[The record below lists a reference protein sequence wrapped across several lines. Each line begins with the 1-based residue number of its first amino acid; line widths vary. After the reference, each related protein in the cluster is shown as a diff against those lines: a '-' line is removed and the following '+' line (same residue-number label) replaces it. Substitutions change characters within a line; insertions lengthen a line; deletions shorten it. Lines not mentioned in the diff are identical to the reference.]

1 MQICEVFA
9 LLEEYNNINIELKM
23 EGNNMKILRKILMVM
38 IMVAM
43 ALTFSSFA
51 AGDYSIT
58 VTVDKKLGE
67 ARGDIS
73 LWKVSDKQVP
83 YDNKSSKLDELNKLS
98 IEELNSKY
106 SKYSNPTVLAFND
119 NQIVFDKLS
128 AGAYY
133 MRDTSGIK
141 RDKDIVPALINLPDD
156 VENDS
161 KNVTIHA
168 KESSTNVRLVKVDES
183 GNPLKGAKFKLLVR
197 RGSEYVELK
206 NKSTMKKDDKLELS
220 PKDEDRSKVKSE
232 ENADESKDENSKSEK
247 DEATEEKDDK
257 KSKEEKSE
265 DKESKDDKSK
275 EEDKSSDEGL
285 YISNESGE
293 IIINDIKKG
302 DYIFREVE
310 APAGYLIKN
319 VDTKFTISDKSV
331 ELRVVNSKTPDKD
344 KGRHDFMKTDEAKKP
359 LGGAMFKVMTKN
371 KDGKFEPVKKDGKDY
386 IVTSA
391 DNGKFAVEDMD
402 YGKYYLVEIKAPAG
416 FILLSEPV
424 EFEIKKQADDKT
436 ISIAFITNKKDTT
449 ITRRRTPGGDITR
462 GGKIPKTGDIRFFMS
477 MIGGLIMFMIGKW
490 LIAKDDKLIGKNI
503 K

>member
-9 LLEEYNNINIELKM
+9 LLEENNNVNIELKM

-43 ALTFSSFA
+43 TLTSSSFA
-51 AGDYSIT
+51 ARDYSIT

-73 LWKVSDKQVP
+73 LWKVSDEQIPDDK
-83 YDNKSSKLDELNKLS
+83 KAEKLGELNKLS

-106 SKYSNPTVLAFND
+106 SDKRVMEFKD
-119 NQIVFDKLS
+119 NQIVFDKLNS
-128 AGAYY
+128 GAYY

-141 RDKDIVPALINLPDD
+141 RDKDIVPALINLP
-156 VENDS
+156 NDLEDGS

-183 GNPLKGAKFKLLVR
+183 GNPLKGAKFKLLKR
-197 RGSEYVELK
+197 EGSEYVEVK
-206 NKSTMKKDDKLELS
+206 NKATLKKDDKLELS
-220 PKDEDRSKVKSE
+220 PNDDDRSKVKSE
-232 ENADESKDENSKSEK
+232 ENTENSKEENSKSEK

-257 KSKEEKSE
+257 KSKEKKSE

-275 EEDKSSDEGL
+275 EKDKSSDEGL

-310 APAGYLIKN
+310 APAGYVIKN

-331 ELRVVNSKTPDKD
+331 ELRVVNSKTSTD

-402 YGKYYLVEIKAPAG
+402 YGKYYLVEIKAPQG
-416 FILLSEPV
+416 FILLSDPV
-424 EFEIKKQADDKT
+424 EFEIKKQADNKT
-436 ISIAFITNKKDTT
+436 ISIAFITNKSDT
-449 ITRRRTPGGDITR
+449 ITRTPGGDITR

-477 MIGGLIMFMIGKW
+477 MIGGAIMFFIGKW
-490 LIAKDDKLIGKNI
+490 IIAKDDKLIGKNI

>member
-1 MQICEVFA
+1 
-9 LLEEYNNINIELKM
+9 
-23 EGNNMKILRKILMVM
+23 MKILRKILMVM

-43 ALTFSSFA
+43 ALTSASFA

-58 VTVDKKLGE
+58 VTVDKKY
-67 ARGDIS
+67 GDVTGKMS
-73 LWKVSDKQVP
+73 LWKVSDEQIP
-83 YDNKSSKLDELNKLS
+83 DSEKSTVLGDLNKLS
-98 IEELNSKY
+98 VENLNSTYKN
-106 SKYSNPTVLAFND
+106 KADVEFSNNEA
-119 NQIVFDKLS
+119 VFKNLDK
-128 AGAYY
+128 GAYY
-133 MRDTSGIK
+133 VRDTSGIK
-141 RDKDIVPALINLPDD
+141 RNKEITSILVNLPDD
-156 VENDS
+156 VESDS

-206 NKSTMKKDDKLELS
+206 NKDTLKKDDKLELS
-220 PKDEDRSKVKSE
+220 PKNDDRSKVKSE
-232 ENADESKDENSKSEK
+232 DKSLDIFSDDSKDTEK
-247 DEATEEKDDK
+247 KDDK
-257 KSKEEKSE
+257 NKEE
-265 DKESKDDKSK
+265 
-275 EEDKSSDEGL
+275 KSSDEGL

-319 VDTKFTISDKSV
+319 IDTRFTITDKSV
-331 ELRVVNSKTPDKD
+331 ELRVVNSKTPEKD

-359 LGGAMFKVMTKN
+359 LGGAMFKVMIKN
-371 KDGKFEPVKKDGKDY
+371 ADGKFEPVKKDGKDY

-402 YGKYYLVEIKAPAG
+402 YGKYYLVEIKAPQG

-436 ISIAFITNKKDTT
+436 ISIAFITNKSDT

-462 GGKIPKTGDIRFFMS
+462 RRIPKTGDIRFFMS
-477 MIGGLIMFMIGKW
+477 MIGGLIMFFIGKW
-490 LIAKDDKLIGKNI
+490 IIAKDDKLIGKNI
-503 K
+503 R

>member
-1 MQICEVFA
+1 
-9 LLEEYNNINIELKM
+9 M
-23 EGNNMKILRKILMVM
+23 EGKIMKILRKILMVM

-43 ALTFSSFA
+43 VATSSSFA

-58 VTVDKKLGE
+58 VTVDKKY
-67 ARGDIS
+67 GDVTGKMS
-73 LWKVSDKQVP
+73 LWKVSDKQIP
-83 YDNKSSKLDELNKLS
+83 DSEKSTVLGDLNKLS
-98 IEELNSKY
+98 VENLNSTYENKADVEF
-106 SKYSNPTVLAFND
+106 SNNEA
-119 NQIVFDKLS
+119 VFRNLDK
-128 AGAYY
+128 GAYY
-133 MRDTSGIK
+133 VRDTSGIK
-141 RDKDIVPALINLPDD
+141 RNKEIASILVNLPDD
-156 VENDS
+156 VEGDS

-206 NKSTMKKDDKLELS
+206 NKDTLKKDDKKL
-220 PKDEDRSKVKSE
+220 DIFSE
-232 ENADESKDENSKSEK
+232 DESKKDENSK
-247 DEATEEKDDK
+247 EEKTSDD
-257 KSKEEKSE
+257 
-265 DKESKDDKSK
+265 
-275 EEDKSSDEGL
+275 GL

-319 VDTKFTISDKSV
+319 IDTRFSIADKSV
-331 ELRVVNSKTPDKD
+331 ELRVVNSKTSEKD

-371 KDGKFEPVKKDGKDY
+371 ADGKFEPVKKDGKDY

-391 DNGKFAVEDMD
+391 DNGKFSVEDMD
-402 YGKYYLVEIKAPAG
+402 YGKYYLVEIKAPEG

-436 ISIAFITNKKDTT
+436 ISIAFITNKSDT
-449 ITRRRTPGGDITR
+449 ITRRRTTPGGDITR
-462 GGKIPKTGDIRFFMS
+462 RRIPKTGDIRFFMS
-477 MIGGLIMFMIGKW
+477 MIGGAIMFFIGKW
-490 LIAKDDKLIGKNI
+490 IIAKDDKLIGKNI
-503 K
+503 R

>member
-1 MQICEVFA
+1 
-9 LLEEYNNINIELKM
+9 M

-43 ALTFSSFA
+43 ALTSTSFA

-58 VTVDKKLGE
+58 VTVDKKY
-67 ARGDIS
+67 GDVTGKMS
-73 LWKVSDKQVP
+73 LWKVK
-83 YDNKSSKLDELNKLS
+83 DEQIPDSEKATELGDLNKLS
-98 IEELNSKY
+98 VENLNSTYKNATEVEF
-106 SKYSNPTVLAFND
+106 SNNEA
-119 NQIVFDKLS
+119 VFKNLEK
-128 AGAYY
+128 GAYY
-133 MRDTSGIK
+133 VRDTSGIK
-141 RDKDIVPALINLPDD
+141 RDKEIASVLVNLPDD
-156 VENDS
+156 VEGDS

-206 NKSTMKKDDKLELS
+206 NKDTLKKDDKLELS
-220 PKDEDRSKVKSE
+220 PKDDDRSKVKSDDKKLE
-232 ENADESKDENSKSEK
+232 IFSDESKDTEK
-247 DEATEEKDDK
+247 KDDK
-257 KSKEEKSE
+257 NK
-265 DKESKDDKSK
+265 
-275 EEDKSSDEGL
+275 EDKSSDEGL

-293 IIINDIKKG
+293 IIINDIKRG

-319 VDTKFTISDKSV
+319 IDTRFTITDKSV
-331 ELRVVNSKTPDKD
+331 ELRVVNSKTPEKD

-371 KDGKFEPVKKDGKDY
+371 ADGKFEPVKKDGKDY

-391 DNGKFAVEDMD
+391 DNGKFSVEDMD
-402 YGKYYLVEIKAPAG
+402 YGKYYLVEIKAPQG

-436 ISIAFITNKKDTT
+436 ISIAFITNKKDTIT
-449 ITRRRTPGGDITR
+449 RRKTPGDDITRRRTPGGDITR
-462 GGKIPKTGDIRFFMS
+462 RIPKTGDIRFFMS
-477 MIGGLIMFMIGKW
+477 MIGGAIMFFIGKW
-490 LIAKDDKLIGKNI
+490 IIAKDDKLIGKNI

>member
-1 MQICEVFA
+1 
-9 LLEEYNNINIELKM
+9 
-23 EGNNMKILRKILMVM
+23 MKILKKILMVM
-38 IMVAM
+38 VMVAM
-43 ALTFSSFA
+43 TLTSSSFA

-58 VTVDKKLGE
+58 VTMDKKLGE

-73 LWKVSDKQVP
+73 LWKVSDEQVP

-106 SKYSNPTVLAFND
+106 SNPTVLAFND
-119 NQIVFDKLS
+119 NKIVFDKLS

-206 NKSTMKKDDKLELS
+206 NKATMKKDDKLELS
-220 PKDEDRSKVKSE
+220 PKDDDRSKVQSE
-232 ENADESKDENSKSEK
+232 ENVDESKDENSKSEK
-247 DEATEEKDDK
+247 
-257 KSKEEKSE
+257 KEEKSS
-265 DKESKDDKSK
+265 DISKNEEKS
-275 EEDKSSDEGL
+275 DGGL

-293 IIINDIKKG
+293 IIINDIKRG

-310 APAGYLIKN
+310 APAGYVIKN

-331 ELRVVNSKTPDKD
+331 ELRVVNSKTSTD

-402 YGKYYLVEIKAPAG
+402 YGKYYLVEIKAPEG

-436 ISIAFITNKKDTT
+436 ISIAFITNKSDT
-449 ITRRRTPGGDITR
+449 ITRRRTTPGGDITR

-477 MIGGLIMFMIGKW
+477 MIGGAIMFFIGKW
-490 LIAKDDKLIGKNI
+490 IIAKDDKLIGKNI

>member
-1 MQICEVFA
+1 
-9 LLEEYNNINIELKM
+9 
-23 EGNNMKILRKILMVM
+23 MVM
-38 IMVAM
+38 VMVAM
-43 ALTFSSFA
+43 VATSSSFA

-73 LWKVSDKQVP
+73 LWKVSDEQIPDDK
-83 YDNKSSKLDELNKLS
+83 KAEKLGELNKLS

-106 SKYSNPTVLAFND
+106 SDKRVLEFKD
-119 NQIVFDKLS
+119 NQIVFDKLNS
-128 AGAYY
+128 GAYY

-141 RDKDIVPALINLPDD
+141 RDKDIVPALINLP
-156 VENDS
+156 NDLEDGS

-206 NKSTMKKDDKLELS
+206 NKATMKKDDKLELS
-220 PKDEDRSKVKSE
+220 PKDDDRSKVQSE
-232 ENADESKDENSKSEK
+232 EKADESNDENSKSEK
-247 DEATEEKDDK
+247 KKE
-257 KSKEEKSE
+257 KSKDEKKKEKSSELSKNEEKS
-265 DKESKDDKSK
+265 DD
-275 EEDKSSDEGL
+275 GL
-285 YISNESGE
+285 YISNDAGE

-310 APAGYLIKN
+310 APAGYMIKN

-331 ELRVVNSKTPDKD
+331 ELRVVNSKTSTD

-391 DNGKFAVEDMD
+391 DNGKFTVEDMD
-402 YGKYYLVEIKAPAG
+402 YGKYYLVEIKAPQG

-436 ISIAFITNKKDTT
+436 ISIAFITNKKDT
-449 ITRRRTPGGDITR
+449 ITRRRTTPGGDITR
-462 GGKIPKTGDIRFFMS
+462 GGKIPKSGDIRFFMS
-477 MIGGLIMFMIGKW
+477 MIGGLIMFFIGKW
-490 LIAKDDKLIGKNI
+490 IIAKDDKLIGKNI

>member
-1 MQICEVFA
+1 
-9 LLEEYNNINIELKM
+9 
-23 EGNNMKILRKILMVM
+23 MKILKKILMVM
-38 IMVAM
+38 VMVAM
-43 ALTFSSFA
+43 TFTSSSFA

-73 LWKVSDKQVP
+73 LWKVSDEQVP

-106 SKYSNPTVLAFND
+106 SDKRVMEFKD

-206 NKSTMKKDDKLELS
+206 NKATMKKDDKLELS
-220 PKDEDRSKVKSE
+220 PKDDDRSKVKSE
-232 ENADESKDENSKSEK
+232 ENADESKDENSKS
-247 DEATEEKDDK
+247 K
-257 KSKEEKSE
+257 KNEEKSKDE
-265 DKESKDDKSK
+265 KKKEKSSELSKN
-275 EEDKSSDEGL
+275 EEKSDEGL

-310 APAGYLIKN
+310 APAGYVIKN
-319 VDTKFTISDKSV
+319 VDTKFTITDKSV
-331 ELRVVNSKTPDKD
+331 ELRVVNSKTSTD

-391 DNGKFAVEDMD
+391 DNGKFSVEDMD
-402 YGKYYLVEIKAPAG
+402 YGKYYLVEIKAPQG

-424 EFEIKKQADDKT
+424 EFEIKKQADAKT
-436 ISIAFITNKKDTT
+436 ISIAFITNKSDT
-449 ITRRRTPGGDITR
+449 ITRRGTTPGGDITR

-477 MIGGLIMFMIGKW
+477 MIGGAIMFFIGKW
-490 LIAKDDKLIGKNI
+490 IIAKDDKLIGKNI

>member
-1 MQICEVFA
+1 MQICDVFA

-23 EGNNMKILRKILMVM
+23 EGNNMKILKRILMVM
-38 IMVAM
+38 VMVAM
-43 ALTFSSFA
+43 TLTSSSFA

-73 LWKVSDKQVP
+73 LWKVSGKQVP

-106 SKYSNPTVLAFND
+106 SNPTVLAFND
-119 NQIVFDKLS
+119 NQVVFDKLS

-197 RGSEYVELK
+197 EGSEYVELK
-206 NKSTMKKDDKLELS
+206 NKATMKKDDKLELS
-220 PKDEDRSKVKSE
+220 PKDDDRSKVQSE
-232 ENADESKDENSKSEK
+232 ENADESKDKNFKSEKRDENSKSEK
-247 DEATEEKDDK
+247 DEEKSKDEK
-257 KSKEEKSE
+257 KEEKSSE
-265 DKESKDDKSK
+265 LSKN
-275 EEDKSSDEGL
+275 EEKSDEGL
-285 YISNESGE
+285 YISNDAGE
-293 IIINDIKKG
+293 IIIKDIKKG

-310 APAGYLIKN
+310 APAGYVIKN

-331 ELRVVNSKTPDKD
+331 ELRVVNSKTSTD

-371 KDGKFEPVKKDGKDY
+371 KDGKFVPVKRDGKDY

-391 DNGKFAVEDMD
+391 DNGKFSVEDMD

-436 ISIAFITNKKDTT
+436 ISIAFITNKSDT
-449 ITRRRTPGGDITR
+449 ITRRRTTPGGDITR

-477 MIGGLIMFMIGKW
+477 MIGGAIMFFIGKW
-490 LIAKDDKLIGKNI
+490 IIAKDDKLIGKNI

>member
-1 MQICEVFA
+1 
-9 LLEEYNNINIELKM
+9 M

-43 ALTFSSFA
+43 ALTSTSFA

-58 VTVDKKLGE
+58 VTVDKKY
-67 ARGDIS
+67 GDVTGKMS
-73 LWKVSDKQVP
+73 LWKVK
-83 YDNKSSKLDELNKLS
+83 DEQIPDSEKATELGDLNKLS
-98 IEELNSKY
+98 VENLNSTYKNATEVEF
-106 SKYSNPTVLAFND
+106 SNNEA
-119 NQIVFDKLS
+119 VFKNLEK
-128 AGAYY
+128 GAYY
-133 MRDTSGIK
+133 VRDTSGIK
-141 RDKDIVPALINLPDD
+141 RDKEIASVLVNLPDD
-156 VENDS
+156 VEGDS

-206 NKSTMKKDDKLELS
+206 NKATMKKDDKLELS
-220 PKDEDRSKVKSE
+220 PNDDDRSKVKSE
-232 ENADESKDENSKSEK
+232 EKTDESKDTNSKEVK
-247 DEATEEKDDK
+247 
-257 KSKEEKSE
+257 KEEKSSE
-265 DKESKDDKSK
+265 ESKNK
-275 EEDKSSDEGL
+275 EKSDEDL

-310 APAGYLIKN
+310 APAGYVIKN
-319 VDTKFTISDKSV
+319 VDTKFTITDKSV
-331 ELRVVNSKTPDKD
+331 ELRVVNSKTSTD

-371 KDGKFEPVKKDGKDY
+371 KDGKFEPVKRDGKDY

-402 YGKYYLVEIKAPAG
+402 YGKYYLVEIKAPEG

-436 ISIAFITNKKDTT
+436 ISIAFITNKKDTIT
-449 ITRRRTPGGDITR
+449 RRKTPGDDITRRRTPGGDITR
-462 GGKIPKTGDIRFFMS
+462 RIPKTGDIRFFMS
-477 MIGGLIMFMIGKW
+477 MIGGAIMFFIGKW
-490 LIAKDDKLIGKNI
+490 IIAKDDKLIGKNI

>member
-1 MQICEVFA
+1 
-9 LLEEYNNINIELKM
+9 
-23 EGNNMKILRKILMVM
+23 MKILKKILMVM
-38 IMVAM
+38 VMVAM
-43 ALTFSSFA
+43 TLTSSSFA

-58 VTVDKKLGE
+58 VTVDKKYG
-67 ARGDIS
+67 GVTGKMS
-73 LWKVSDKQVP
+73 LWKVSDKQIP
-83 YDNKSSKLDELNKLS
+83 DSEKSTVLGDLNKLS
-98 IEELNSKY
+98 VENLNSTYKN
-106 SKYSNPTVLAFND
+106 KADVEFSNNEA
-119 NQIVFDKLS
+119 VFRNLDK
-128 AGAYY
+128 GAYY
-133 MRDTSGIK
+133 VRDTSGIK
-141 RDKDIVPALINLPDD
+141 RNKEIASVLVNLPDD
-156 VENDS
+156 VEGDS

-206 NKSTMKKDDKLELS
+206 NKATLKENDKLELS
-220 PKDEDRSKVKSE
+220 PKDDDRSKVKSE
-232 ENADESKDENSKSEK
+232 ENADKSKDES
-247 DEATEEKDDK
+247 
-257 KSKEEKSE
+257 SKEEKSE
-265 DKESKDDKSK
+265 DKSKDEKKDEKSKDKAKSKDEKKEEKSGEESKK
-275 EEDKSSDEGL
+275 EEKSDVGL
-285 YISNESGE
+285 YISNDAGE

-310 APAGYLIKN
+310 APAGYVIKN

-331 ELRVVNSKTPDKD
+331 ELRVVNSKTTTD

-402 YGKYYLVEIKAPAG
+402 YGKYYLVEIKAPQG

-436 ISIAFITNKKDTT
+436 ISIAFITNKSDT
-449 ITRRRTPGGDITR
+449 ITRRRTTPGGDITR

-477 MIGGLIMFMIGKW
+477 MIGGAIMFFIGKW
-490 LIAKDDKLIGKNI
+490 IIAKDDKLIGKNI

>member
-1 MQICEVFA
+1 
-9 LLEEYNNINIELKM
+9 
-23 EGNNMKILRKILMVM
+23 MKILKKILMVM
-38 IMVAM
+38 VMVAM
-43 ALTFSSFA
+43 TLTSSSFA

-58 VTVDKKLGE
+58 VTMDKKLGE

-73 LWKVSDKQVP
+73 LWKVSDEQVP

-106 SKYSNPTVLAFND
+106 SNPTVLEFND

-141 RDKDIVPALINLPDD
+141 RDKDIVPVLINLPDD

-183 GNPLKGAKFKLLVR
+183 GNPLKGAKFKLLKR
-197 RGSEYVELK
+197 EGREYVELK
-206 NKSTMKKDDKLELS
+206 NKATLKKDGKLELS
-220 PKDEDRSKVKSE
+220 PKDDGRSKVKSE
-232 ENADESKDENSKSEK
+232 ENAEKSKDESS
-247 DEATEEKDDK
+247 
-257 KSKEEKSE
+257 KSE
-265 DKESKDDKSK
+265 DKDEKSKDKAK
-275 EEDKSSDEGL
+275 SDEGL
-285 YISNESGE
+285 YISNEFGE

-310 APAGYLIKN
+310 APEGYLIKN
-319 VDTKFTISDKSV
+319 VDTRFTITDKSV

-391 DNGKFAVEDMD
+391 DNGKFSVEDMD
-402 YGKYYLVEIKAPAG
+402 YGKYYLVEIKAPQG

-436 ISIAFITNKKDTT
+436 ISIAFITNKSDT
-449 ITRRRTPGGDITR
+449 ITRTPDGDITR
-462 GGKIPKTGDIRFFMS
+462 GGKMPKTGDIRFFMS
-477 MIGGLIMFMIGKW
+477 MIGGAIMFFIGKW
-490 LIAKDDKLIGKNI
+490 IIAKDDKLIGKNI

>member
-1 MQICEVFA
+1 
-9 LLEEYNNINIELKM
+9 M
-23 EGNNMKILRKILMVM
+23 EGKIMKILRKILMVM

-43 ALTFSSFA
+43 VATSSSFA

-58 VTVDKKLGE
+58 VKVDKKY
-67 ARGDIS
+67 GDVTGKMS
-73 LWKVSDKQVP
+73 LWKVSDEQIPGVE
-83 YDNKSSKLDELNKLS
+83 KSTVLEDLNKLS
-98 IEELNSKY
+98 VDNLNSTYKN
-106 SKYSNPTVLAFND
+106 KTDVEFSNNEV
-119 NQIVFDKLS
+119 VFRNLDK
-128 AGAYY
+128 GAYY
-133 MRDTSGIK
+133 VRDTSGIK
-141 RDKDIVPALINLPDD
+141 RNKEISSSLINLPDD
-156 VENDS
+156 VEGDS

-206 NKSTMKKDDKLELS
+206 NKDTLKSDDKKLEIFS
-220 PKDEDRSKVKSE
+220 
-232 ENADESKDENSKSEK
+232 DESKDTEK
-247 DEATEEKDDK
+247 N
-257 KSKEEKSE
+257 KEEKT
-265 DKESKDDKSK
+265 
-275 EEDKSSDEGL
+275 SDEGL

-293 IIINDIKKG
+293 IIINDIKRG

-319 VDTKFTISDKSV
+319 IDTRFTITDKSV
-331 ELRVVNSKTPDKD
+331 ELRVVNSKTPEKD

-371 KDGKFEPVKKDGKDY
+371 ADGKFEPVKKDGKDY

-391 DNGKFAVEDMD
+391 DNGKFSVEDME
-402 YGKYYLVEIKAPAG
+402 YGKYYLVEIKAPQG

-436 ISIAFITNKKDTT
+436 ISIAFITNKSET

-462 GGKIPKTGDIRFFMS
+462 RKIPKTGDIRFFMS
-477 MIGGLIMFMIGKW
+477 MIGGAIMFFIGKW
-490 LIAKDDKLIGKNI
+490 IIAKDDKLIGKNI

>member
-1 MQICEVFA
+1 
-9 LLEEYNNINIELKM
+9 
-23 EGNNMKILRKILMVM
+23 M

-43 ALTFSSFA
+43 TLTSSSFA

-73 LWKVSDKQVP
+73 LWKVSDEQVA
-83 YDNKSSKLDELNKLS
+83 YDKKSSKLDELNKLS

-141 RDKDIVPALINLPDD
+141 RDKDIVPALINLP
-156 VENDS
+156 NDLEDGS

-206 NKSTMKKDDKLELS
+206 NKATMKKDDKLELS
-220 PKDEDRSKVKSE
+220 PKDDDRSKVKSE
-232 ENADESKDENSKSEK
+232 ENVDESKDENSKSEK
-247 DEATEEKDDK
+247 DEEKSSELSK
-257 KSKEEKSE
+257 KEEK
-265 DKESKDDKSK
+265 
-275 EEDKSSDEGL
+275 SDEGL

-310 APAGYLIKN
+310 APAGYVIKN
-319 VDTKFTISDKSV
+319 IDTKFTISDKSV
-331 ELRVVNSKTPDKD
+331 ELRVVNSKTSTD

-402 YGKYYLVEIKAPAG
+402 YGKYYLVEIKAPEG

-436 ISIAFITNKKDTT
+436 ISIAFITNKKDTIT
-449 ITRRRTPGGDITR
+449 RRKTPGDDITRRRTPGGDITR
-462 GGKIPKTGDIRFFMS
+462 RIPKTGDIRFFMS
-477 MIGGLIMFMIGKW
+477 MIGGAIMFFIGKW
-490 LIAKDDKLIGKNI
+490 IIAKDDKLIGKNI

>member
-1 MQICEVFA
+1 
-9 LLEEYNNINIELKM
+9 M

-43 ALTFSSFA
+43 VATSTSFA

-73 LWKVSDKQVP
+73 LWKVSDEQVP
-83 YDNKSSKLDELNKLS
+83 YDDKSSKLDELNKLS
-98 IEELNSKY
+98 IEELN

-156 VENDS
+156 VEGDS

-206 NKSTMKKDDKLELS
+206 NKATMKKDDKLELS
-220 PKDEDRSKVKSE
+220 PEDENRSKVKSE

-247 DEATEEKDDK
+247 DEE
-257 KSKEEKSE
+257 KSKDEKKGEKSSEESKNEEKS
-265 DKESKDDKSK
+265 DD
-275 EEDKSSDEGL
+275 GL
-285 YISNESGE
+285 YISNDAGE

-310 APAGYLIKN
+310 APAGYVIKN

-402 YGKYYLVEIKAPAG
+402 YGKYYLVEIKAPQG

-436 ISIAFITNKKDTT
+436 ISIAFITNKSDT
-449 ITRRRTPGGDITR
+449 ITRRRTTPGGDITR

-477 MIGGLIMFMIGKW
+477 MIGGAIMFFIGKW
-490 LIAKDDKLIGKNI
+490 IIAKDDKLIGKNI

>member
-1 MQICEVFA
+1 
-9 LLEEYNNINIELKM
+9 
-23 EGNNMKILRKILMVM
+23 MKILRKILMVM
-38 IMVAM
+38 IMVAI
-43 ALTFSSFA
+43 ALTSTSFA

-58 VTVDKKLGE
+58 VTVDKKH
-67 ARGDIS
+67 GDVTGKMS
-73 LWKVSDKQVP
+73 LWKVK
-83 YDNKSSKLDELNKLS
+83 DEQIPDSQKATELGDLNKLS
-98 IEELNSKY
+98 VENLNSTYKT
-106 SKYSNPTVLAFND
+106 KADVEFSNNEA
-119 NQIVFDKLS
+119 VFKNLEK
-128 AGAYY
+128 GAYY
-133 MRDTSGIK
+133 VRDTSGIK
-141 RDKDIVPALINLPDD
+141 RDKEIASVLVNLPDD
-156 VENDS
+156 VEGDS

-206 NKSTMKKDDKLELS
+206 NKDTLKSKDSDKKLELS
-220 PKDEDRSKVKSE
+220 SNE
-232 ENADESKDENSKSEK
+232 ESKNDSEK

-257 KSKEEKSE
+257 KSKEEKTEDKESKEEKTE

-275 EEDKSSDEGL
+275 KEDKSSDEGL

-293 IIINDIKKG
+293 IIINDIKRG

-319 VDTKFTISDKSV
+319 VDTRFTITDKSV

-402 YGKYYLVEIKAPAG
+402 YGKYYLIEIKAPQG

-436 ISIAFITNKKDTT
+436 ISIAFITNKSDT
-449 ITRRRTPGGDITR
+449 ITRRRTPGDDITR
-462 GGKIPKTGDIRFFMS
+462 RKIPKTGDIRFFMS
-477 MIGGLIMFMIGKW
+477 MIGGAIMFFIGKW
-490 LIAKDDKLIGKNI
+490 IIAKDDKLIGKNI

>member
-1 MQICEVFA
+1 
-9 LLEEYNNINIELKM
+9 
-23 EGNNMKILRKILMVM
+23 MKILRKILMVM

-43 ALTFSSFA
+43 VVTSTSFA

-58 VTVDKKLGE
+58 VTVDKKLGDVT
-67 ARGDIS
+67 GKMS
-73 LWKVSDKQVP
+73 LWKVSDEQIPDSEKATVLG
-83 YDNKSSKLDELNKLS
+83 DLNKLS
-98 IEELNSKY
+98 VENLNSTYKNK
-106 SKYSNPTVLAFND
+106 SDVEFSNNEA
-119 NQIVFDKLS
+119 VFKNLEK
-128 AGAYY
+128 GAYY
-133 MRDTSGIK
+133 VRDTSGIK
-141 RDKDIVPALINLPDD
+141 RDKEIASVLVNLPDD
-156 VENDS
+156 VEGDS

-206 NKSTMKKDDKLELS
+206 NKATMKKDDKLELS
-220 PKDEDRSKVKSE
+220 PKDDERSKVQSE

-247 DEATEEKDDK
+247 N
-257 KSKEEKSE
+257 EEKSKDE
-265 DKESKDDKSK
+265 KKKEKSSVESKN
-275 EEDKSSDEGL
+275 EEKSDEGL

-310 APAGYLIKN
+310 APAGYVIKN
-319 VDTKFTISDKSV
+319 VDTKFTITDKSV

-359 LGGAMFKVMTKN
+359 LGGAMFKVMIKN

-436 ISIAFITNKKDTT
+436 ISIAFITNKSDT
-449 ITRRRTPGGDITR
+449 ITRTPGGDITR
-462 GGKIPKTGDIRFFMS
+462 GGKMPKTGDIRFFMS
-477 MIGGLIMFMIGKW
+477 MIGGAIMFFIGKW
-490 LIAKDDKLIGKNI
+490 IIAKDDKLIGKNI

>member
-1 MQICEVFA
+1 
-9 LLEEYNNINIELKM
+9 
-23 EGNNMKILRKILMVM
+23 MKILRKILMVM
-38 IMVAM
+38 VMVAM
-43 ALTFSSFA
+43 TLTSSSFA

-73 LWKVSDKQVP
+73 LWKVSDEQISDDK
-83 YDNKSSKLDELNKLS
+83 KAEKLGDLNKLS

-106 SKYSNPTVLAFND
+106 SDKRVMEFKD

-141 RDKDIVPALINLPDD
+141 RDKDIVPALINLP
-156 VENDS
+156 NDLEDGS

-206 NKSTMKKDDKLELS
+206 NKDTLKSDDKLELS
-220 PKDEDRSKVKSE
+220 PEVDDRSKVQYE

-247 DEATEEKDDK
+247 DEEKSKDEK
-257 KSKEEKSE
+257 KEEKSSE
-265 DKESKDDKSK
+265 ESKK
-275 EEDKSSDEGL
+275 EEKFDDGL
-285 YISNESGE
+285 YISNDAGE

-319 VDTKFTISDKSV
+319 VDTKFTITDKSV
-331 ELRVVNSKTPDKD
+331 ELRVVNSKTSTD

-391 DNGKFAVEDMD
+391 DNGKFSVEDMD

-424 EFEIKKQADDKT
+424 EFEIKKQADDNT
-436 ISIAFITNKKDTT
+436 ISIAFITNKSDT
-449 ITRRRTPGGDITR
+449 ITRTPGGDITR
-462 GGKIPKTGDIRFFMS
+462 GGKMPKTGDIRFFMS
-477 MIGGLIMFMIGKW
+477 MIGGAIMFFIGKW
-490 LIAKDDKLIGKNI
+490 IIAKDDKLIGKNI

>member
-1 MQICEVFA
+1 MIFA

-38 IMVAM
+38 VMVAM
-43 ALTFSSFA
+43 ALTSSSFA

-73 LWKVSDKQVP
+73 LWKVSDEQVP

-106 SKYSNPTVLAFND
+106 SDKRVMEFKD

-206 NKSTMKKDDKLELS
+206 NKATMKKDDKLELS
-220 PKDEDRSKVKSE
+220 PKDDDRSKVQSE

-247 DEATEEKDDK
+247 KDE
-257 KSKEEKSE
+257 KSSEVSNKEEK
-265 DKESKDDKSK
+265 
-275 EEDKSSDEGL
+275 SDEGL

-310 APAGYLIKN
+310 APAGYVIKN

-331 ELRVVNSKTPDKD
+331 ELRVVNSKTSTD

-391 DNGKFAVEDMD
+391 DNGKFSVEEMD

-436 ISIAFITNKKDTT
+436 ISIAFITNKKDT
-449 ITRRRTPGGDITR
+449 ITRTPGGDITR

-477 MIGGLIMFMIGKW
+477 MIGGAIMFFIGKW
-490 LIAKDDKLIGKNI
+490 IIAKDDKLIGKNI

>member
-1 MQICEVFA
+1 
-9 LLEEYNNINIELKM
+9 
-23 EGNNMKILRKILMVM
+23 MKILRKILMVM

-43 ALTFSSFA
+43 VATSSSFA

-58 VTVDKKLGE
+58 VTVDKKH
-67 ARGDIS
+67 GDVTGKMS
-73 LWKVSDKQVP
+73 LWKVR
-83 YDNKSSKLDELNKLS
+83 DEQIPDSEKATVLGDLNKLS
-98 IEELNSKY
+98 VENLNSTYKNK
-106 SKYSNPTVLAFND
+106 SDVEFSNNEA
-119 NQIVFDKLS
+119 VFKNLEK
-128 AGAYY
+128 GAYY
-133 MRDTSGIK
+133 VRDTSGIK
-141 RDKDIVPALINLPDD
+141 RDKEIASVLVNLPDD
-156 VENDS
+156 VEGDS

-206 NKSTMKKDDKLELS
+206 NKATMKKDDKLELS
-220 PKDEDRSKVKSE
+220 PKDDNRSKVQSE
-232 ENADESKDENSKSEK
+232 ENTDESKDENSKSEK
-247 DEATEEKDDK
+247 REE
-257 KSKEEKSE
+257 KSKEGKTE
-265 DKESKDDKSK
+265 DKKSKDDKSK
-275 EEDKSSDEGL
+275 EDKSSDEGL

-293 IIINDIKKG
+293 IIINDIKSG

-319 VDTKFTISDKSV
+319 VDTRFTITDKSV
-331 ELRVVNSKTPDKD
+331 ELRVVNSKTSTD

-371 KDGKFEPVKKDGKDY
+371 ADGKFEPVKKDGKDY

-402 YGKYYLVEIKAPAG
+402 YGKYYLVEIKAPQG

-436 ISIAFITNKKDTT
+436 ISIAFITNKSDNW
-449 ITRRRTPGGDITR
+449 RCDYVLYR
-462 GGKIPKTGDIRFFMS
+462 
-477 MIGGLIMFMIGKW
+477 
-490 LIAKDDKLIGKNI
+490 
-503 K
+503 

>member
-1 MQICEVFA
+1 MQIYQIFA

-23 EGNNMKILRKILMVM
+23 EGNNMKILKKILMVM
-38 IMVAM
+38 VMVAM
-43 ALTFSSFA
+43 ALTSSSFA

-73 LWKVSDKQVP
+73 LWKVSGKQVP

-98 IEELNSKY
+98 VEELN
-106 SKYSNPTVLAFND
+106 SKYSNPTVLAFNE

-141 RDKDIVPALINLPDD
+141 RDKDIVPALINLP
-156 VENDS
+156 NDLEDGS

-206 NKSTMKKDDKLELS
+206 NKDTLKSDDKLELS
-220 PKDEDRSKVKSE
+220 PKDEDRFKVKSE

-310 APAGYLIKN
+310 APAGYVIKN
-319 VDTKFTISDKSV
+319 VDTKFTITDKSV

-371 KDGKFEPVKKDGKDY
+371 ADGKFEPVKKDGKDY

-436 ISIAFITNKKDTT
+436 ISIAFITNKSET
-449 ITRRRTPGGDITR
+449 ITRRRTTPGGDITR

-477 MIGGLIMFMIGKW
+477 MIGGAIMFFIGKW
-490 LIAKDDKLIGKNI
+490 IIAKDDKLIGKNI

>member
-1 MQICEVFA
+1 
-9 LLEEYNNINIELKM
+9 M

-38 IMVAM
+38 VIVAM
-43 ALTFSSFA
+43 TLTSSSFA

-73 LWKVSDKQVP
+73 LWKVSGKQVP

-106 SKYSNPTVLAFND
+106 SDKRVMEFKD
-119 NQIVFDKLS
+119 NQIVFDKLNS
-128 AGAYY
+128 GAYY

-197 RGSEYVELK
+197 RGSKYVELK
-206 NKSTMKKDDKLELS
+206 NKATMKKDDKLELS
-220 PKDEDRSKVKSE
+220 PKDDDRSKVQSE

-247 DEATEEKDDK
+247 DEEKSEDEK
-257 KSKEEKSE
+257 KEEKSSE
-265 DKESKDDKSK
+265 VSKN
-275 EEDKSSDEGL
+275 EEKSDEGL
-285 YISNESGE
+285 YISNDAGE
-293 IIINDIKKG
+293 IIINDINKG

-310 APAGYLIKN
+310 APAGYVIKN

-331 ELRVVNSKTPDKD
+331 ELRVVNSKTSTD

-391 DNGKFAVEDMD
+391 DNGKFSVEDMD
-402 YGKYYLVEIKAPAG
+402 YGKYYLVEIKAPQG

-436 ISIAFITNKKDTT
+436 ISIAFITNKSDT
-449 ITRRRTPGGDITR
+449 ITRTPGGDITR
-462 GGKIPKTGDIRFFMS
+462 GGKMPKTGDIRFFMS
-477 MIGGLIMFMIGKW
+477 MIGGAIMFFIGKW
-490 LIAKDDKLIGKNI
+490 IIAKDDKLIGKNI

>member
-1 MQICEVFA
+1 
-9 LLEEYNNINIELKM
+9 
-23 EGNNMKILRKILMVM
+23 MKILKRILMVM
-38 IMVAM
+38 VMVAM
-43 ALTFSSFA
+43 VITSSSFA

-73 LWKVSDKQVP
+73 LWKVSDVP

-106 SKYSNPTVLAFND
+106 SDKRVMEFKD
-119 NQIVFDKLS
+119 NQIVFDRLNS
-128 AGAYY
+128 GAYY

-206 NKSTMKKDDKLELS
+206 NKATMKKDDKLELS
-220 PKDEDRSKVKSE
+220 PKDDERSKVQSE

-247 DEATEEKDDK
+247 REE
-257 KSKEEKSE
+257 KSKEGKTE
-265 DKESKDDKSK
+265 DKKSKDDKSK
-275 EEDKSSDEGL
+275 EDKSSDEGL

-293 IIINDIKKG
+293 IIINDIKSG

-319 VDTKFTISDKSV
+319 VDTRFTITDKSV
-331 ELRVVNSKTPDKD
+331 ELRVVNSKTSTD

-436 ISIAFITNKKDTT
+436 ISIAFITNKSDT
-449 ITRRRTPGGDITR
+449 ITRTPGGDITR
-462 GGKIPKTGDIRFFMS
+462 GGKMPKTGDIRFFMS
-477 MIGGLIMFMIGKW
+477 MIGGAIMFFIGKW
-490 LIAKDDKLIGKNI
+490 IIAKDDKLIGKNI

>member
-1 MQICEVFA
+1 
-9 LLEEYNNINIELKM
+9 
-23 EGNNMKILRKILMVM
+23 MKILRKILMVM

-43 ALTFSSFA
+43 VATSTSFA

-73 LWKVSDKQVP
+73 LWKVSDEQVP

-106 SKYSNPTVLAFND
+106 SDKRVMEFKD
-119 NQIVFDKLS
+119 NQIVFDRLNS
-128 AGAYY
+128 GAYY

-141 RDKDIVPALINLPDD
+141 KDKDIVPALINLPDD

-206 NKSTMKKDDKLELS
+206 NKATMKKDDKLELS
-220 PKDEDRSKVKSE
+220 PKDDDRSKVQSE

-247 DEATEEKDDK
+247 DEEKSKDGK
-257 KSKEEKSE
+257 KEEKSSE
-265 DKESKDDKSK
+265 LSKK
-275 EEDKSSDEGL
+275 EEKSDEGL

-310 APAGYLIKN
+310 APAGYVIKN

-402 YGKYYLVEIKAPAG
+402 YGKYYLVEIKAPEG

-436 ISIAFITNKKDTT
+436 ISIAFITNKSDT
-449 ITRRRTPGGDITR
+449 ITRRRTTPGGDITR

-477 MIGGLIMFMIGKW
+477 MIGGAIMFFIGKW
-490 LIAKDDKLIGKNI
+490 IIAKDDKLIGKNI

>member
-1 MQICEVFA
+1 
-9 LLEEYNNINIELKM
+9 M

-43 ALTFSSFA
+43 IATSSSFA

-58 VTVDKKLGE
+58 VTVDKKY
-67 ARGDIS
+67 GDVTGKMS
-73 LWKVSDKQVP
+73 LWKVK
-83 YDNKSSKLDELNKLS
+83 DEQIPDSEKATELGDLNKLS
-98 IEELNSKY
+98 VENLNSTYKNATEVEF
-106 SKYSNPTVLAFND
+106 SNNEA
-119 NQIVFDKLS
+119 VFKNLDK
-128 AGAYY
+128 GAYY
-133 MRDTSGIK
+133 VRDTSGIK

-156 VENDS
+156 VESDS

-206 NKSTMKKDDKLELS
+206 NKATMKKDDKLELS
-220 PKDEDRSKVKSE
+220 PRVDDRSKVQSK
-232 ENADESKDENSKSEK
+232 ENADESKDENSKDEKK
-247 DEATEEKDDK
+247 DEKSSQVSKNEEK
-257 KSKEEKSE
+257 
-265 DKESKDDKSK
+265 
-275 EEDKSSDEGL
+275 SDEGL
-285 YISNESGE
+285 YISNDAGE

-331 ELRVVNSKTPDKD
+331 ELSVVNSKTSTD

-402 YGKYYLVEIKAPAG
+402 YGKYYLVEIKAPEG

-436 ISIAFITNKKDTT
+436 ISIAFITNKSDT
-449 ITRRRTPGGDITR
+449 ITRRRTTPGGDITR

-477 MIGGLIMFMIGKW
+477 MIGGAIMFFIGKW
-490 LIAKDDKLIGKNI
+490 IIAKDDKLIGKNI

>member
-1 MQICEVFA
+1 
-9 LLEEYNNINIELKM
+9 
-23 EGNNMKILRKILMVM
+23 MKILKKILMVM
-38 IMVAM
+38 VMVAM
-43 ALTFSSFA
+43 TLASSSFA

-73 LWKVSDKQVP
+73 LWKVSHKQVS

-183 GNPLKGAKFKLLVR
+183 GNPLKGAKFKLLKR
-197 RGSEYVELK
+197 EGSEYVELK
-206 NKSTMKKDDKLELS
+206 NKATLKKDDKLELS
-220 PKDEDRSKVKSE
+220 PKNDDRSKVKSE
-232 ENADESKDENSKSEK
+232 ENADKSKDESSKSEDK
-247 DEATEEKDDK
+247 DE
-257 KSKEEKSE
+257 KSKEEK
-265 DKESKDDKSK
+265 KEKSKDKAKS
-275 EEDKSSDEGL
+275 DDGL
-285 YISNESGE
+285 YISNDAGE

-310 APAGYLIKN
+310 APAGYMIKN
-319 VDTKFTISDKSV
+319 VDTKFTISNKSV
-331 ELRVVNSKTPDKD
+331 ELRVVNSKTTTD

-359 LGGAMFKVMTKN
+359 LSGAMFKVMTKN
-371 KDGKFEPVKKDGKDY
+371 KDGKFVPVKRDGKDY

-391 DNGKFAVEDMD
+391 DNGKFSVENMD
-402 YGKYYLVEIKAPAG
+402 YGKYYLVEIKAPEG

-424 EFEIKKQADDKT
+424 EFEIKKQTDDNT

-449 ITRRRTPGGDITR
+449 ITRRKTPGDDITRRRTPGGDITR
-462 GGKIPKTGDIRFFMS
+462 RIPKTGDIRFFMS
-477 MIGGLIMFMIGKW
+477 MIGGLIMFFIGKW
-490 LIAKDDKLIGKNI
+490 IIAKDDKLIGKNI

>member
-1 MQICEVFA
+1 
-9 LLEEYNNINIELKM
+9 M
-23 EGNNMKILRKILMVM
+23 EGNNMKILKRILMVM
-38 IMVAM
+38 VMVAM
-43 ALTFSSFA
+43 VATSTSFA

-58 VTVDKKLGE
+58 VTVDKKH
-67 ARGDIS
+67 GDVTGKMS
-73 LWKVSDKQVP
+73 LWKVSDEQIP
-83 YDNKSSKLDELNKLS
+83 DSNKSTVLGDLNKLS
-98 IEELNSKY
+98 VDNLNSTYKNATEVEF
-106 SKYSNPTVLAFND
+106 SNNEA
-119 NQIVFDKLS
+119 VFKNLDK
-128 AGAYY
+128 GAYY
-133 MRDTSGIK
+133 VRDTSGIK

-156 VENDS
+156 VESDS

-206 NKSTMKKDDKLELS
+206 NKATMKKDDKLELS
-220 PKDEDRSKVKSE
+220 PRVDDRSKVQSK
-232 ENADESKDENSKSEK
+232 ENADESKDENSKDEKK
-247 DEATEEKDDK
+247 DEKSSQVSKNEEK
-257 KSKEEKSE
+257 
-265 DKESKDDKSK
+265 
-275 EEDKSSDEGL
+275 SDEGL
-285 YISNESGE
+285 YISNDAGE

-331 ELRVVNSKTPDKD
+331 ELSVVNSKTSTD

-402 YGKYYLVEIKAPAG
+402 YGKYYLVEIKAPEG

-436 ISIAFITNKKDTT
+436 ISIAFITNKSDT
-449 ITRRRTPGGDITR
+449 ITRRRTTPGGDITR

-477 MIGGLIMFMIGKW
+477 MIGGAIMFFIGKW
-490 LIAKDDKLIGKNI
+490 IIAKDDKLIGKNI

>member
-1 MQICEVFA
+1 
-9 LLEEYNNINIELKM
+9 M

-43 ALTFSSFA
+43 VMTSTSFA
-51 AGDYSIT
+51 EGEFSIT

-73 LWKVSDKQVP
+73 LWKVSGKQVP

-106 SKYSNPTVLAFND
+106 SDKRVMEFKD

-206 NKSTMKKDDKLELS
+206 NKATMKKDDKLELS
-220 PKDEDRSKVKSE
+220 PKNDDRSKVQSE

-247 DEATEEKDDK
+247 DEEKSKDEKKEKKSSEVSKNEEK
-257 KSKEEKSE
+257 
-265 DKESKDDKSK
+265 
-275 EEDKSSDEGL
+275 SDEGL

-310 APAGYLIKN
+310 APAGYVIKN

-436 ISIAFITNKKDTT
+436 ISIAFITNKSDT
-449 ITRRRTPGGDITR
+449 ITRTPGGDITR

-477 MIGGLIMFMIGKW
+477 MIGGAIMFMIGRW

>member
-1 MQICEVFA
+1 MQICDVFA

-23 EGNNMKILRKILMVM
+23 EGNNMKILKRILMVM
-38 IMVAM
+38 VMVVM
-43 ALTFSSFA
+43 TLTSSSFA

-58 VTVDKKLGE
+58 VTVDKKH
-67 ARGDIS
+67 GDVTGKMS
-73 LWKVSDKQVP
+73 LWKVK
-83 YDNKSSKLDELNKLS
+83 DEQIPDSEKATVLGDLNKLS
-98 IEELNSKY
+98 VDNLNSTYKNATEVEF
-106 SKYSNPTVLAFND
+106 SNNEA
-119 NQIVFDKLS
+119 VFKNLEK
-128 AGAYY
+128 GAYY
-133 MRDTSGIK
+133 VRDTSGIK
-141 RDKDIVPALINLPDD
+141 RDKEIASVLVNLPDD
-156 VENDS
+156 VEGDS

-197 RGSEYVELK
+197 RGSKYVELK
-206 NKSTMKKDDKLELS
+206 NKDTLKSEDSDKKLELS
-220 PKDEDRSKVKSE
+220 SNE
-232 ENADESKDENSKSEK
+232 ESKKDSEK

-310 APAGYLIKN
+310 APAGYVIKN

-331 ELRVVNSKTPDKD
+331 ELRVVNSKTPEKD

-402 YGKYYLVEIKAPAG
+402 YGKYYLVEIKAPQG

-436 ISIAFITNKKDTT
+436 ISIAFITNKKDT
-449 ITRRRTPGGDITR
+449 ITRRTTTPGGDITR

-477 MIGGLIMFMIGKW
+477 MIGGAIMFFIGKW
-490 LIAKDDKLIGKNI
+490 IIAKDDKLIGKNI

>member
-1 MQICEVFA
+1 
-9 LLEEYNNINIELKM
+9 M

-43 ALTFSSFA
+43 VITSSSFA

-73 LWKVSDKQVP
+73 LWKVSGKQVP

-106 SKYSNPTVLAFND
+106 SNPTVLEFND

-141 RDKDIVPALINLPDD
+141 RDKDIVPVLINLPDD

-183 GNPLKGAKFKLLVR
+183 GNPLKGAKFKLLKR
-197 RGSEYVELK
+197 EGREYVELK
-206 NKSTMKKDDKLELS
+206 NKATLKKDGKLELS
-220 PKDEDRSKVKSE
+220 PKDDGRSKVKSE
-232 ENADESKDENSKSEK
+232 ENAEKSKDESS
-247 DEATEEKDDK
+247 
-257 KSKEEKSE
+257 KSE
-265 DKESKDDKSK
+265 DKDEKSKDKAK
-275 EEDKSSDEGL
+275 SDEGL
-285 YISNESGE
+285 YISNEFGE

-310 APAGYLIKN
+310 APEGYLIKN
-319 VDTKFTISDKSV
+319 VDTRFTITDKSV

-391 DNGKFAVEDMD
+391 DNGKFSVEDMD
-402 YGKYYLVEIKAPAG
+402 YGKYYLVEIKAPQG

-436 ISIAFITNKKDTT
+436 ISIAFITNKSDT
-449 ITRRRTPGGDITR
+449 ITRTPDGDITR
-462 GGKIPKTGDIRFFMS
+462 GGKMPKTGDIRFFMS
-477 MIGGLIMFMIGKW
+477 MIGGAIMFFIGKW
-490 LIAKDDKLIGKNI
+490 IIAKDDKLIGKNI

>member
-1 MQICEVFA
+1 
-9 LLEEYNNINIELKM
+9 M
-23 EGNNMKILRKILMVM
+23 EGNNMKILKKILMVM
-38 IMVAM
+38 VMVAM
-43 ALTFSSFA
+43 TLTSSSFA

-58 VTVDKKLGE
+58 VTVDKKY
-67 ARGDIS
+67 GDVTGKMS
-73 LWKVSDKQVP
+73 LWKVSDKQIP
-83 YDNKSSKLDELNKLS
+83 DSEKSTVLGDLNKLS
-98 IEELNSKY
+98 VENLNSTYKN
-106 SKYSNPTVLAFND
+106 KADVEFSNNEA
-119 NQIVFDKLS
+119 VFRNLDK
-128 AGAYY
+128 GAYY
-133 MRDTSGIK
+133 VRDTSGIK
-141 RDKDIVPALINLPDD
+141 RNKEIASVLVNLPDD

-206 NKSTMKKDDKLELS
+206 NKDTLKKDDKLELS
-220 PKDEDRSKVKSE
+220 PKDDNRSKVQSE
-232 ENADESKDENSKSEK
+232 ENTDESKDENSKSEK
-247 DEATEEKDDK
+247 REE
-257 KSKEEKSE
+257 KSKEEKTE

-275 EEDKSSDEGL
+275 EDKSSDEGL

-293 IIINDIKKG
+293 IIINDIKSG

-310 APAGYLIKN
+310 APAGYVIKN

-331 ELRVVNSKTPDKD
+331 ELRVVNSKTREKD

-386 IVTSA
+386 VVTSA

-402 YGKYYLVEIKAPAG
+402 YGKYYLVEIKAPEG

-436 ISIAFITNKKDTT
+436 ISIAFITNKSDTIT
-449 ITRRRTPGGDITR
+449 RRKTPGDDITRRRTPGGDITR
-462 GGKIPKTGDIRFFMS
+462 GRIPKTGDIRFFMS
-477 MIGGLIMFMIGKW
+477 MIGGAIMFFIGKW
-490 LIAKDDKLIGKNI
+490 IIAKDDKLIGKNI

>member
-1 MQICEVFA
+1 MQICDVFA

-23 EGNNMKILRKILMVM
+23 EGNNMKILKKILMVM
-38 IMVAM
+38 VMVAM
-43 ALTFSSFA
+43 VVSSTSFA
-51 AGDYSIT
+51 AGEYSIT

-73 LWKVSDKQVP
+73 LWKVSDEQVP

-98 IEELNSKY
+98 VEELN

-197 RGSEYVELK
+197 RGSEYVELE
-206 NKSTMKKDDKLELS
+206 NKATMKKDDKLELS

-232 ENADESKDENSKSEK
+232 ENADESKDENSKSVKSKSVK
-247 DEATEEKDDK
+247 DEEKSKDEKKEK
-257 KSKEEKSE
+257 KSSELSNKEEK
-265 DKESKDDKSK
+265 
-275 EEDKSSDEGL
+275 SDEGL

-310 APAGYLIKN
+310 APAGYVIKN
-319 VDTKFTISDKSV
+319 IDTKFTITDKSV
-331 ELRVVNSKTPDKD
+331 ELRVVNSKTSTD

-391 DNGKFAVEDMD
+391 DNGKFSVEDMD

-436 ISIAFITNKKDTT
+436 ISIAFITNKKDTIT
-449 ITRRRTPGGDITR
+449 RRKTPGDDITRRRTPGGDITR
-462 GGKIPKTGDIRFFMS
+462 RIPKTGDIRFFMS
-477 MIGGLIMFMIGKW
+477 MIGGAIMFFIGKW
-490 LIAKDDKLIGKNI
+490 IIAKDDKLIGKNI

>member
-1 MQICEVFA
+1 MQICDVFA

-38 IMVAM
+38 VMVAM
-43 ALTFSSFA
+43 ALTSSSFA

-73 LWKVSDKQVP
+73 LWKVSDEQVP

-106 SKYSNPTVLAFND
+106 SDKRVMEFKD
-119 NQIVFDKLS
+119 NQIVFDRLNS
-128 AGAYY
+128 GAYY

-206 NKSTMKKDDKLELS
+206 NKATMKKDDKLELS
-220 PKDEDRSKVKSE
+220 PEDENRSKVKSE

-247 DEATEEKDDK
+247 KDEKSKDEKK
-257 KSKEEKSE
+257 VEKSSELSKKEEKS
-265 DKESKDDKSK
+265 DD
-275 EEDKSSDEGL
+275 GL
-285 YISNESGE
+285 YISNDAGE

-310 APAGYLIKN
+310 APAGYVIKN
-319 VDTKFTISDKSV
+319 VDTRFTISDKSV
-331 ELRVVNSKTPDKD
+331 ELRVVNSKTSTD

-391 DNGKFAVEDMD
+391 DNGKFSVEDMD

-436 ISIAFITNKKDTT
+436 ISIAFITNKKDT
-449 ITRRRTPGGDITR
+449 ITRTPGGDITR

-477 MIGGLIMFMIGKW
+477 MIGGAIMFFIGKW
-490 LIAKDDKLIGKNI
+490 IIAKDDKLIGKNI

>member
-1 MQICEVFA
+1 
-9 LLEEYNNINIELKM
+9 M
-23 EGNNMKILRKILMVM
+23 EGNIMKILRKILMVM

-43 ALTFSSFA
+43 VATSTSFA

-58 VTVDKKLGE
+58 VTVDKKY
-67 ARGDIS
+67 GDVTGKMS
-73 LWKVSDKQVP
+73 LWKVSDEQIPDSEKATVLG
-83 YDNKSSKLDELNKLS
+83 DLNKLS
-98 IEELNSKY
+98 VDNLNSTYKN
-106 SKYSNPTVLAFND
+106 KADVEFSNNEA
-119 NQIVFDKLS
+119 VFRNLDK
-128 AGAYY
+128 GAYY
-133 MRDTSGIK
+133 VRDTSGIK
-141 RDKDIVPALINLPDD
+141 RNKEIASVLVNLPND

-206 NKSTMKKDDKLELS
+206 NKATMKKDDKLELS
-220 PKDEDRSKVKSE
+220 PKDDDRSKVQSE
-232 ENADESKDENSKSEK
+232 VNANESKDENSKSEK
-247 DEATEEKDDK
+247 DEEKSKDGK
-257 KSKEEKSE
+257 KEEKSSV
-265 DKESKDDKSK
+265 ESKN
-275 EEDKSSDEGL
+275 EEKSDEGL

-310 APAGYLIKN
+310 APAGYVIKN
-319 VDTKFTISDKSV
+319 VDTRFTISDKSV

-371 KDGKFEPVKKDGKDY
+371 KDGKFEPVKRDGKDY

-402 YGKYYLVEIKAPAG
+402 YGKYYLVEIKAPEG

-436 ISIAFITNKKDTT
+436 ISIAFITNKKDTIT
-449 ITRRRTPGGDITR
+449 RRKTPGDDITRRRTPGGDITR
-462 GGKIPKTGDIRFFMS
+462 RIPKTGDIRFFMS
-477 MIGGLIMFMIGKW
+477 MIGGAIMFFIGKW
-490 LIAKDDKLIGKNI
+490 IIAKDDKLIG
-503 K
+503 

>member
-1 MQICEVFA
+1 
-9 LLEEYNNINIELKM
+9 M
-23 EGNNMKILRKILMVM
+23 EGKIMKILRKILMVM

-43 ALTFSSFA
+43 VATSSSFA

-58 VTVDKKLGE
+58 VTVDKKY
-67 ARGDIS
+67 GDVTGKMS
-73 LWKVSDKQVP
+73 LWKVSDKQIP
-83 YDNKSSKLDELNKLS
+83 DSEKSTVLGDLNKLS
-98 IEELNSKY
+98 VENLNSKY
-106 SKYSNPTVLAFND
+106 KNKADVEFSNNEA
-119 NQIVFDKLS
+119 VFKNLDK
-128 AGAYY
+128 GAYY
-133 MRDTSGIK
+133 VRDTSGIK
-141 RDKDIVPALINLPDD
+141 RNKEIASILVNLPDD
-156 VENDS
+156 VESDS

-206 NKSTMKKDDKLELS
+206 NKDTLKKDDKLELS
-220 PKDEDRSKVKSE
+220 PKNDDRSKVKSE
-232 ENADESKDENSKSEK
+232 DKSLDIFSDDSKNSEN
-247 DEATEEKDDK
+247 KDDK
-257 KSKEEKSE
+257 NKEE
-265 DKESKDDKSK
+265 
-275 EEDKSSDEGL
+275 KSSDEGL

-293 IIINDIKKG
+293 IIINDIKRG

-319 VDTKFTISDKSV
+319 IDTRFTVTDKSV
-331 ELRVVNSKTPDKD
+331 ELRVVNSKTFEKD

-371 KDGKFEPVKKDGKDY
+371 ADGKFEPVKKDGKDY

-402 YGKYYLVEIKAPAG
+402 YGKYYLVEIKAPQG

-436 ISIAFITNKKDTT
+436 ISIAFITNKSDT
-449 ITRRRTPGGDITR
+449 ITRRRTTPGGDITR
-462 GGKIPKTGDIRFFMS
+462 RRIPKTGDIRFFMS
-477 MIGGLIMFMIGKW
+477 MIGGLIMFFIGKW
-490 LIAKDDKLIGKNI
+490 IIAKDDKLIGKNI
-503 K
+503 R